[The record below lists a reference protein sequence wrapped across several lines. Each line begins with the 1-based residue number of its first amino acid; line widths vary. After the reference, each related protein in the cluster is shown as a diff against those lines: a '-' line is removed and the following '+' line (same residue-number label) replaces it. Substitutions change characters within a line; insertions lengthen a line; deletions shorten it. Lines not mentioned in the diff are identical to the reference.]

1 MIVSAIVDS
10 PSLPRMDASLAGV
23 SGVSVIIPVHNAAT
37 TLEATLNSLVEQTHG
52 VWEAIIV
59 DDGSTDSTR
68 TIANIWAQRDRRL
81 SVLHQ
86 DNRGVSAARNRGLQE
101 ARYPYILFL
110 DVDDRIAPVRL
121 EHMLGK
127 LSSDPALARV
137 LVCV

>member
-1 MIVSAIVDS
+1 MIVSAISDS
-10 PSLPRMDASLAGV
+10 PSLPRMDASPAGV

-86 DNRGVSAARNRGLQE
+86 DNRGVSAARSEEHTSELQS
-101 ARYPYILFL
+101 
-110 DVDDRIAPVRL
+110 
-121 EHMLGK
+121 H
-127 LSSDPALARV
+127 SD
-137 LVCV
+137 LVCRLLLVKQKDNHT